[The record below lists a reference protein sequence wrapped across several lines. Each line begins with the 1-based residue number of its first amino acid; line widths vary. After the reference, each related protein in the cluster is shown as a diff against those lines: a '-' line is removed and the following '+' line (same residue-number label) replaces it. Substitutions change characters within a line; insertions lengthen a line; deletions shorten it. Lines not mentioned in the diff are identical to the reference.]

1 MIKIDLRNFNVFT
14 LISILALFGGI
25 IYYIYWGIRFGVWF
39 DIGIYSLTIVLVLAG
54 IFGTILTLYE
64 KPEQNN

>member
-64 KPEQNN
+64 KPEQK